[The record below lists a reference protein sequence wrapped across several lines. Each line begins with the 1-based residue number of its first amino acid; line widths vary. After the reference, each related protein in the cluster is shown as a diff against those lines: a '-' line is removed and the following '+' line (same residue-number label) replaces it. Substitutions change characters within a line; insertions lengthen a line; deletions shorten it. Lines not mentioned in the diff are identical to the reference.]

1 MSVFPSFTPSFTL
14 PYFTLPGDSAALT
27 RRLAPRSAPASIGE
41 LSSVLALFEEVRRT
55 GDAAVLK
62 ATRQHDGVALPG
74 LAVPA
79 RDVAAAALPAALR
92 AAIERSLQNILQVN
106 TRLLPADTD
115 DEVRPG
121 TRVGER
127 HRPLDSVA
135 VYVPTRKGPL
145 ISTAL
150 MLIGAAR
157 AAGVARIAMLA
168 PPLASGRW
176 EPQTFAAGMIAG
188 ATEFYIGNGVALI
201 AAACQ
206 GTESVPRVDGV
217 VGPGPGGIAA
227 AMGIA
232 ACLGART
239 VVGLGPT
246 DCAILADESAN
257 ATNVALDLM
266 AEAEHGKDSSALL
279 VTPSAALAARVGS
292 EIERQLGAVP
302 DSRRAVLEH
311 VFGADGLGA
320 LVVAPW
326 DEALA
331 LIDRFAPEH
340 LMLVGPAAEARAP
353 RIRNA
358 GELLLGPHSPFA
370 AANYAIGVSAVLPT
384 NGFARSHSAVTARDF
399 LRLSTT
405 ARLDAAALAE
415 LAPAIVALATAEGLP
430 CHAAA
435 IERRAP

>member
-1 MSVFPSFTPSFTL
+1 MSVFPCFEL
-14 PYFTLPGDSAALT
+14 PRDAAALD
-27 RRLAPRSAPASIGE
+27 RRLAPRSAPAAIDDLARI
-41 LSSVLALFEEVRRT
+41 LSLFDDVRES
-55 GDAAVLK
+55 GDAAVLH
-62 ATRQHDGVALPG
+62 ATREHDGVALPR
-74 LAVPA
+74 LAVEPSA
-79 RDVAAAALPAALR
+79 VRADVAALPAELR
-92 AAIERSLQNILQVN
+92 AAIELASRNIRAVN
-106 TRLLPADTD
+106 ERLLPEDSD
-115 DEVRPG
+115 DLVRPG

-157 AAGVARIAMLA
+157 AAGVPRIAMLA

-176 EPQTFAAGMIAG
+176 EPQTFAAGLLAG
-188 ATEFYIGNGVALI
+188 ATEFYVGNGVALI
-201 AAACQ
+201 AALCL
-206 GTESVPRVDGV
+206 GTATIPRVDGI
-217 VGPGPGGIAA
+217 VGPGPGAVA
-227 AMGIA
+227 SAMGIA

-246 DCAILADESAN
+246 DCAILADASAS
-257 ATNVALDLM
+257 ATNLALDLM
-266 AEAEHGKDSSALL
+266 AEAEHGRDSSALL
-279 VTPSAALAARVGS
+279 VTPSAELARRVAAEIGRQLANVPAAR
-292 EIERQLGAVP
+292 RQ
-302 DSRRAVLEH
+302 VLEH
-311 VFGADGLGA
+311 VFGPDGLGA

-326 DEALA
+326 DDAVAL
-331 LIDRFAPEH
+331 LNRFAPEH
-340 LMLVGPAAEARAP
+340 LMLVGPEAEALAP
-353 RIRNA
+353 RIRHA

-405 ARLDAAALAE
+405 ARLDASALEE

-430 CHAAA
+430 CHAGA
-435 IERRAP
+435 IARRVG

>member
-1 MSVFPSFTPSFTL
+1 
-14 PYFTLPGDSAALT
+14 
-27 RRLAPRSAPASIGE
+27 
-41 LSSVLALFEEVRRT
+41 
-55 GDAAVLK
+55 
-62 ATRQHDGVALPG
+62 
-74 LAVPA
+74 
-79 RDVAAAALPAALR
+79 
-92 AAIERSLQNILQVN
+92 
-106 TRLLPADTD
+106 
-115 DEVRPG
+115 
-121 TRVGER
+121 
-127 HRPLDSVA
+127 
-135 VYVPTRKGPL
+135 
-145 ISTAL
+145 

-157 AAGVARIAMLA
+157 AAGVPRIAMLA
-168 PPLASGRW
+168 PPLASGLW
-176 EPQTFAAGMIAG
+176 EPQTFAAGWIAG
-188 ATEFYIGNGVALI
+188 ATEFYVGNGVALI

-206 GTESVPRVDGV
+206 GSESLPRTDGI

-257 ATNVALDLM
+257 ATNVALDRM
-266 AEAEHGKDSSALL
+266 TEAEHGKDSSALL

-292 EIERQLGAVP
+292 ELARLLAAVP
-302 DSRRAVLEH
+302 APRREVLEH

-331 LIDRFAPEH
+331 LIETFAPEH
-340 LMLVGPAAEARAP
+340 LMLVGPTAEARAP
-353 RIRNA
+353 HIRNA

-370 AANYAIGVSAVLPT
+370 AANFAIGVSAVLPT

-405 ARLDAAALAE
+405 ARLDLRALQE
-415 LAPAIVALATAEGLP
+415 LAPAIVALATAEGLA
-430 CHAAA
+430 CHADA
-435 IERRAP
+435 ISRRAES